1 MITGAEWQSMT
12 RQLRQLSAQQSKLV
26 ELMDS
31 FYGRLDFRV
40 SAVEAAVKQIQTVI
54 VQQRLAGDAKDDGS
68 AAGRGGLEAEESMIE
83 ALMDDLFAPYG
94 SPQLQHP

>member
-54 VQQRLAGDAKDDGS
+54 V
-68 AAGRGGLEAEESMIE
+68 
-83 ALMDDLFAPYG
+83 
-94 SPQLQHP
+94 